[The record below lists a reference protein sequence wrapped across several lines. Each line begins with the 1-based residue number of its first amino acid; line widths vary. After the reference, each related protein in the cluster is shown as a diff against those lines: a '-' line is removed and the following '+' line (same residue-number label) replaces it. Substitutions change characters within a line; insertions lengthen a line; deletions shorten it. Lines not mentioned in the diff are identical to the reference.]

1 MTEIMHLTRNG
12 HILEMRLDR
21 PKANAIDSST
31 SREMGKAFN
40 AFRDDPEL
48 WVAILTGTGKFFSAG
63 WDLKAAAAGTEGDGN
78 DHGENGFGGIVN
90 NYTLKKPVIAAVNG
104 YAAGGGFE
112 IALAC
117 DMIVAS
123 TNASFMLS
131 EVNVGVMATGGGI
144 IELPKRI
151 PWGIANEML
160 YTGRPMNSSEALK
173 YGLIC
178 RESDPNELMDSAR
191 ALAEDIV
198 TSAPL
203 SVQAVKSILRD
214 VEGLPRKEAFKAQER
229 NPEHEK
235 ALKSEDFKEGPKAF
249 SEKRKPRW
257 QAK

>member
-1 MTEIMHLTRNG
+1 MTQTMHLTRNG
-12 HILEMRLDR
+12 HILEMQLDR

-31 SREMGKAFN
+31 SREMDRAFN
-40 AFRDDPEL
+40 EFRDDPEL

-63 WDLKAAAAGTEGDGN
+63 WDLKAAAEGEGVEEDY
-78 DHGENGFGGIVN
+78 GENGFGGIVN
-90 NYTLKKPVIAAVNG
+90 NYTLNKPVIAAVNG

-131 EVNVGVMATGGGI
+131 EVNVGVLASGGGI

-160 YTGRPMNSSEALK
+160 YTGRPMGSSEALK

-178 RESDPNELMDSAR
+178 RESEPDQLMDSAR
-191 ALAEDIV
+191 ELAEDV
-198 TSAPL
+198 VASAPL

-214 VEGLPRKEAFKAQER
+214 IEGLSRKDAFEAQDR
-229 NPEHEK
+229 NSEHEK
-235 ALKSEDFKEGPKAF
+235 ALRSDDFQEGPKAF
-249 SEKRKPRW
+249 SEKRKPQW
-257 QAK
+257 KAK